1 MNDKQKG
8 IVVAVLVV
16 LVLGIGAFQFVNM
29 SNPVP
34 AKPAAEEKKEAVA
47 AETKGE
53 AEIDPMANLFALNMK
68 PRDPFQ
74 EESLPQI
81 ETENPPAQ
89 PTPPPVANPG
99 RTIRPPR
106 PLEGGLNPWDVQGP
120 LPNGAPPGL
129 KPSDPL
135 VNSDEPNFRVNGVIL
150 GARPAAV
157 FVDGNGNQRLVTVGS
172 SLDGDSQ
179 LVSVEKGKV
188 TVRRKG
194 KTLTYNVG
202 GTPDAK

>member
-16 LVLGIGAFQFVNM
+16 LVLGIGAFQFANM
-29 SNPVP
+29 SSP
-34 AKPAAEEKKEAVA
+34 APPKPAPEKEKDTVSAEA
-47 AETKGE
+47 TGE
-53 AEIDPMANLFALNMK
+53 PEVDPMAGLFALNMK

-74 EESLPQI
+74 EDSLPQI
-81 ETENPPAQ
+81 ETATPPTQ
-89 PTPPPVANPG
+89 PTPPPVSNPG

-106 PLEGGLNPWDVQGP
+106 PLDGGLNPWDVQGP
-120 LPNGAPPGL
+120 LPNSGPNGL

-135 VNSDEPNFRVNGVIL
+135 VNPDEPNFRVNGVIL

>member
-1 MNDKQKG
+1 MNDKQKMA
-8 IVVAVLVV
+8 VVVVLVV

-29 SNPVP
+29 SNPEP
-34 AKPAAEEKKEAVA
+34 PKAAAEDKKDDNVA
-47 AETKGE
+47 E
-53 AEIDPMANLFALNMK
+53 AENTPASDPMLELYALNAK

-74 EESLPQI
+74 EESLPLI
-81 ETENPPAQ
+81 EGAEPAPPNPP
-89 PTPPPVANPG
+89 PTTSAPTV
-99 RTIRPPR
+99 RPPR
-106 PLEGGLNPWDVQGP
+106 PMSGGFTPPFQVNGLPGVGNPSLNPDR
-120 LPNGAPPGL
+120 
-129 KPSDPL
+129 PL
-135 VNSDEPNFRVNGVIL
+135 VNPDEPDFRVNGVIL